1 MDLLSDILAVMKMR
15 GTLYFRTAFSAPWG
29 VQVPAFENV
38 ARFHFAHRG
47 RCWVRVEGVED
58 PVLLNQGDLVVIP
71 HGASH
76 VLADPKDVSAATLD
90 NVLETSGFTGEGAL
104 VYGHG
109 SDSHATELIC
119 GHFAFDNGATHPLI
133 EALPPFIHIHNYGD
147 VAHLWLEQT
156 LKVIGSEVTQSALGA
171 DLIALKLSET
181 ICVQAIRAYLSTE
194 GRERSVLAGF
204 TDPRISR
211 ALQAVH
217 QTPHAPWTLES
228 MAKAAGQSRTAF
240 AERFRRLMGQA
251 PHEYLT
257 EWRMQVARQL
267 LLETDIP
274 VIDVAERVGYQSE
287 SSFGRV
293 FKRSFNHTPSSVR
306 RTRPAIG
313 T

>member
-1 MDLLSDILAVMKMR
+1 
-15 GTLYFRTAFSAPWG
+15 
-29 VQVPAFENV
+29 
-38 ARFHFAHRG
+38 
-47 RCWVRVEGVED
+47 
-58 PVLLNQGDLVVIP
+58 
-71 HGASH
+71 
-76 VLADPKDVSAATLD
+76 
-90 NVLETSGFTGEGAL
+90 
-104 VYGHG
+104 
-109 SDSHATELIC
+109 
-119 GHFAFDNGATHPLI
+119 
-133 EALPPFIHIHNYGD
+133 
-147 VAHLWLEQT
+147 
-156 LKVIGSEVTQSALGA
+156 
-171 DLIALKLSET
+171 
-181 ICVQAIRAYLSTE
+181 
-194 GRERSVLAGF
+194 
-204 TDPRISR
+204 
-211 ALQAVH
+211 
-217 QTPHAPWTLES
+217 